1 MGMSITAIAR
11 NRFGLGSRPDDGA
24 LADPKAWL
32 TAQFSAFDPRPAI
45 ITALPDAAAMTVQ
58 YRENLRS
65 LRHLGIGGIPRQ
77 PDDPEPPKGAEAQ
90 AMADAQQKARR
101 EAFRAAY
108 VGQVRARLALAL
120 EGPAP
125 FAERLVHFWSNHF
138 AISAD
143 KLATATMGGPLEFE
157 AIRPNISGR
166 FADLLLAVTRHP
178 GMMFYLDQ
186 AQSVGPGSLLAQAA
200 RRRNAPRQPGLNE
213 NLAREILE
221 LHTLGAGNY
230 SQADVAGL
238 ARALTGWSVGG
249 FVQRRIGLEA
259 PPGQFVFQPAWHEPG
274 RVTVAGKSYGQEGE
288 AQGRAILADLALH
301 PHTARHIATKL
312 ATHFVADTPPP
323 ALVER
328 LAGVYLAGGGAL
340 MPVYQ
345 ALIAAPEAWATPLPK
360 FKTPWEWA
368 VSAMRA
374 LGLKDAAGNARI
386 AIMLNELGQ
395 PVWRPGS
402 PAGWPDAASRWAA
415 PDALLRRVEVAG
427 RLAALAGGADPRAL
441 AGSAL
446 PGLLSPATASAI
458 ARAESPAEGTALLL
472 VSPEFLRR

>member
-1 MGMSITAIAR
+1 MSITAIAR
-11 NRFGLGSRPDDGA
+11 NRFGLGARPDDGV
-24 LADPKAWL
+24 LADPGAWL
-32 TAQFSAFDPRPAI
+32 IGQFSQFDPRPAI
-45 ITALPDAAAMTVQ
+45 ITALPDAAAMTIQ
-58 YRENLRS
+58 YRDNLRQ
-65 LRHLGIGGIPRQ
+65 LRRLGIGGLPSQ
-77 PDDPEPPKGAEAQ
+77 ADDPEPRKGAEAQ
-90 AMADAQQKARR
+90 AVADAQQKARR

-108 VGQVRARLALAL
+108 AGQVRARLALAL
-120 EGPAP
+120 DSPAP

-138 AISAD
+138 AISTD

-221 LHTLGAGNY
+221 LHTLGAGHY
-230 SQADVAGL
+230 AQADVAGL
-238 ARALTGWSVGG
+238 ARALTGWSIGG
-249 FVQRRIGLEA
+249 FVQRRIGLDA
-259 PPGQFVFQPAWHEPG
+259 PPGAFVFQPAWHQPG
-274 RVTVAGKSYGQEGE
+274 PVTVAGKTYAQGGE
-288 AQGRAILADLALH
+288 AQARAILDDLALH
-301 PHTARHIATKL
+301 PQTARHLASKL
-312 ATHFVADTPPP
+312 ARHFVADDPPP

-328 LAGVYLAGGGAL
+328 LAAVYLAGGGAL
-340 MPVYQ
+340 MPVYR
-345 ALIAAPEAWATPLPK
+345 ALIAAPEAWAAPLSK
-360 FKTPWEWA
+360 FKSPWDWA

-374 LGLKDAAGNARI
+374 LGLRDAPGNARI
-386 AIMLNELGQ
+386 APMLNELGQ
-395 PVWRPGS
+395 PIWRPGS

-441 AGSAL
+441 AASAL
-446 PGLLSPATASAI
+446 PGLLSAATANAI